1 MHFISN
7 QNKHVCVCF
16 YVNTVYI
23 KVIDLT
29 NKIETNKS
37 KMIENTM
44 SG

>member
-7 QNKHVCVCF
+7 QNKHVCVCVCF

-37 KMIENTM
+37 IVCLYE
-44 SG
+44 